1 MLGLDWIVV
10 GNGDGDGSGN
20 GDGKEKEMEM
30 EMEAGHAKERRVSAV
45 EPTWSDTQRERE
57 RVDGWIRSRWR
68 PRQGHGKR
76 GVANLS
82 GFRPWPGLGEVPET
96 VVETRVIETEDAAVA
111 PFEGGLDVVDI
122 RRTYYS
128 HSRQSLHMHFN
139 TNTNTITIT
148 RISIY
153 SYMHIA
159 STSSAPQS
167 P

>member
-1 MLGLDWIVV
+1 
-10 GNGDGDGSGN
+10 
-20 GDGKEKEMEM
+20 MEM
-30 EMEAGHAKERRVSAV
+30 EMEVEMEMERKRK
-45 EPTWSDTQRERE
+45 WKWKWKLDMQRSDGLVQSSQHGQTQRERE